1 MKKLVSIFIML
12 FSFTTLF
19 AKEFESQ
26 KKAESFVAGIVED
39 FTEKKFQESVDRLK
53 EYSFIN
59 SATMDNLVVQASQQW
74 TLIEQVYG
82 KKLSVDFLSSKKA
95 GESLVQLVHIV
106 RFENYPLIFRT
117 VLYRAEKGWTVVGFS
132 FNDTLTDLF

>member
-1 MKKLVSIFIML
+1 
-12 FSFTTLF
+12 
-19 AKEFESQ
+19 
-26 KKAESFVAGIVED
+26 
-39 FTEKKFQESVDRLK
+39 
-53 EYSFIN
+53 
-59 SATMDNLVVQASQQW
+59 MDNLVVQASQQW